1 MNKKDIEIHEIKRP
15 LISIIIATYNAGQLL
30 DKAIASIISQSYVNY
45 EVIVVDA
52 KSTDDTMYYI
62 EKNKNFI
69 SKFVSEPD
77 KGIFDAW
84 NKGVAMS
91 SGDWV
96 SFLGAGD
103 EYTPDALMHYVEYIL
118 ASSSELEFVSS
129 KIDIVDESGNII
141 MTKGSKW
148 EWPKF
153 LKFMNTPHV
162 GSFHSRKLLDKYGK
176 FNISYKVAG
185 DYEFLMRPRNTLNAG
200 FLDEITVKMLFGGIS
215 VTSLKDMHEGYRVK
229 TETGK
234 MPIWLAKIDY
244 YVAMFKATIR
254 AYFFK
259 KGMYFT
265 LRR

>member
-1 MNKKDIEIHEIKRP
+1 MSQEQHSINPP
-15 LISIIIATYNAGQLL
+15 LISIIIATYNASYLL
-30 DKAIASIISQSYVNY
+30 EKAISSITCQSYENY
-45 EVIVVDA
+45 EIIVVDA
-52 KSTDDTMYYI
+52 SSTDDTISYVNRNRNAI
-62 EKNKNFI
+62 DKFI
-69 SKFVSEPD
+69 SEPD

-84 NKGVAMS
+84 NKGIKLS
-91 SGDWV
+91 NGDWI

-103 EYTPDALMHYVEYIL
+103 EYTSHALENYVNYIK
-118 ASSSELEFVSS
+118 SYETELEFVSS
-129 KIDIVDESGNII
+129 KIDIVDEKGNIL

-153 LKFMNTPHV
+153 LQFMNTPHV
-162 GSFHSRKLLDKYGK
+162 GALHSRKFLEKYGE
-176 FNISYKVAG
+176 FDISYKVAG
-185 DYEFLMRPRNTLNAG
+185 DYEFLMRPRNTLKAG

-215 VTSLKDMHEGYRVK
+215 VTSLKDMHEGFRVK

-259 KGMYFT
+259 KGLYFT